1 MMNARFVRY
10 SKKVS
15 RLLRKMEQAMEKERN
30 AKELR
35 QGLHAALAWPAL
47 SLAHSKLVRPLL
59 GVCMM
64 VML

>member
-35 QGLHAALAWPAL
+35 QGLHAIQQYQL
-47 SLAHSKLVRPLL
+47 PLPWH
-59 GVCMM
+59 GRR
-64 VML
+64 